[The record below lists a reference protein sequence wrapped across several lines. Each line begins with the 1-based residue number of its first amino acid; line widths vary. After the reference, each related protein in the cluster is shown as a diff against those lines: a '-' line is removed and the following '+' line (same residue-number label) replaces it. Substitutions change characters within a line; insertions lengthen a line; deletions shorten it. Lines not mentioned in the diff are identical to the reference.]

1 LEELLVEFVAL
12 SIEYDAQK
20 KDNETTKEELDT
32 IQFVYHRDLAHLDDL
47 GYDLDQCKM
56 KIMALKFN

>member
-20 KDNETTKEELDT
+20 KDNEITKAELDT
-32 IQFVYHRDLAHLDDL
+32 LEFVYYRDLDHQDDL
-47 GYDLDQCKM
+47 GFDLEQCKM

>member
-32 IQFVYHRDLAHLDDL
+32 IEFVYH
-47 GYDLDQCKM
+47 
-56 KIMALKFN
+56 